1 MTKYK
6 HPRRLAREAVFQAL
20 YAYEISRDEDQKI
33 LKDIIKRYTF
43 NKETSEFV
51 EKLFTNTLENSEW
64 IEKTISRHLKNWQY
78 HRIALID
85 RLILQMAVTELY
97 FIEEVPHKV
106 SIAEA
111 IEIAQQ
117 FSMAESSGFVN
128 GILDAV
134 YKELITNTENL
145 ETKESD

>member
-111 IEIAQQ
+111 IEIALQ

>member
-111 IEIAQQ
+111 IEIARQ